1 MKSKRMATWLSSAV
15 LMMAAG
21 FTWAAD
27 KPIVFA
33 VAAEP
38 YPPFT
43 VKGGNGQWSGFE
55 VDLIHKLCEGMKA
68 ECQIKEVAWDGIIP
82 SLLAKKIDVIFSSMS
97 VTDEREKQIAFS
109 RAYYDS
115 LLGVAGPKGSEVE
128 ISPAGLKGKLIGVQI
143 STVSANYLKKYYENI
158 ADLKYYDTQ
167 ESANADLIAGRIDYM
182 MADDTAIAMMVK
194 TPEASGLAHIASVP
208 YDPIIGRGVGA
219 GLRQEDTA
227 LKARL
232 DKAIG
237 ELLVSKDYDDL
248 SQHYFGLSV
257 SPCKRTDTPVFVS
270 KTCDSPYQQVAQKSE

>member
-1 MKSKRMATWLSSAV
+1 ML
-15 LMMAAG
+15 AAG
-21 FTWAAD
+21 FTLAAE

-43 VKGGNGQWSGFE
+43 VKGGNGEWSGFE

-115 LLGVAGPKGSEVE
+115 LLGVAGPKGATVD
-128 ISPAGLKGKLIGVQI
+128 ITPQGLKGKLIGVQI

-219 GLRQEDTA
+219 GLRKEDTA

-237 ELLVSKDYDDL
+237 ELLVSKDFADL
-248 SQHYFGLSV
+248 SEHYFGVSV
-257 SPCKRTDTPVFVS
+257 SPCKRADTPAYVS
-270 KTCDSPYQQVAQKSE
+270 KVCDSPYPQIAQKTE

>member
-1 MKSKRMATWLSSAV
+1 MTFKRLTQWLGSAV
-15 LMMAAG
+15 LAMAAG
-21 FTWAAD
+21 SALAAE

-55 VDLIHKLCEGMKA
+55 VELIHKLCGLMQAQCE
-68 ECQIKEVAWDGIIP
+68 IKEVAWDGIIP
-82 SLLAKKIDVIFSSMS
+82 SLLARKIDVIFSSMS
-97 VTDEREKQIAFS
+97 VTEEREKQIAFS

-115 LLGVAGPKGSEVE
+115 LLGIAGPRGTRVEV
-128 ISPAGLKGKLIGVQI
+128 SPEGLKGKVIGVQI
-143 STVSANYLKKYYENI
+143 STVSANYLKKYYEKV

-167 ESANADLIAGRIDYM
+167 ESANADLIAGRTDLM
-182 MADDTAIAMMVK
+182 MADGIAIAMMVK
-194 TPEASGLAHIASVP
+194 TPEAQGLEQIAEVP

-219 GLRQEDTA
+219 GLRKEDTE

-237 ELLVSKDYDDL
+237 ELLVSKDYADL
-248 SQHYFGLSV
+248 SQSTFGVSV
-257 SPCKRTDTPVFVS
+257 SPCKRADVPPYES
-270 KTCDSPYQQVAQKSE
+270 KVCDSPYSQ

>member
-1 MKSKRMATWLSSAV
+1 MV
-15 LMMAAG
+15 AAG
-21 FTWAAD
+21 FIQAAE

-43 VKGGNGQWSGFE
+43 VKGGNGEWSGFE

-115 LLGVAGPKGSEVE
+115 LLGVAGPKGATVDITPE
-128 ISPAGLKGKLIGVQI
+128 GLKGKLIGVQI

-219 GLRQEDTA
+219 GLRKEDTA

-248 SQHYFGLSV
+248 AQHYFGLSV
-257 SPCKRTDTPVFVS
+257 SPCKRGETPAFVS
-270 KTCDSPYQQVAQKSE
+270 KTCDSPYPPIAQKTE